1 MSLSKCPI
9 CNDTANRPDIDKL
22 LAASTP
28 HHAIAAKY
36 PAYSPALIATHATQ
50 HNRVDTAALSRYQR
64 QQHREAMAKI
74 AIAGVAFRVQRLNRL
89 LEDLDAVQQQR
100 ASAAQDRA
108 AKGYQLIP
116 GELTGLFTNKGVL
129 DATYIEALRKVLERA
144 QMETSDLHSEE
155 PGQDKGSNIT
165 IITGAT
171 SQTVAIMGSGDERRS
186 VTDGRSSPKNDSVAD
201 ISLLKR
207 LETQLLQA
215 DQLPS
220 TQSVIGAVLD
230 GEYSVHEAEDG
241 SEAPDEEDD

>member
-116 GELTGLFTNKGVL
+116 GELTGLFTHKGHI
-129 DATYIEALRKVLERA
+129 DGTWIEAVRKTLERA
-144 QMETSDLHSEE
+144 QMETSDLSTAE
-155 PGQDKGSNIT
+155 PTAEKGQNIT

-171 SQTVAIMGSGDERRS
+171 SQTVAIMGSGDEQRS
-186 VTDGRSSPKNDSVAD
+186 ITEHRSAPQIDQPGGV
-201 ISLLKR
+201 SLLKR

-220 TQSVIGAVLD
+220 TQSVTGAVLD
-230 GEYSVHEAEDG
+230 GEYSVHPA
-241 SEAPDEEDD
+241 DDTDDRQQGDD

>member
-9 CNDTANRPDIDKL
+9 CNDSANRPDIDKL

-36 PAYSPALIATHATQ
+36 PAYSPQLIATHATQ

-100 ASAAQDRA
+100 AAAAQDRA
-108 AKGYQLIP
+108 DKGYNIIP

-129 DATYIEALRKVLERA
+129 DATFIEALRKVLERA
-144 QMETSDLHSEE
+144 QMETSDLHSDE
-155 PGQDKGSNIT
+155 PAQDKGSNIT

-171 SQTVAIMGSGDERRS
+171 SQTVAIMGSGDQTTTS
-186 VTDGRSSPKNDSVAD
+186 VVGQLSPKNDSVTD
-201 ISLLKR
+201 IPLFKR
-207 LETQLLQA
+207 LEMQLNQA

-220 TQSVIGAVLD
+220 TQSVTGAVLD

-241 SEAPDEEDD
+241 SEAPGEADD